1 MKFRYLFSMILSS
14 ALLLCGCDEL
24 ATDSFDN
31 IKLSQTYLSI
41 PEAGGSVD
49 ITVTATESWAF
60 ETDKTW
66 PDVIGKDKDGNE
78 TSTPSWLRVDV
89 MSGNAGTTKVTFT
102 AEKAESGREMELSI
116 KAGNNVQYVRVRQ
129 GSMTAVTATA
139 AEVNAAPDGKNFIV
153 KGKCVSIEN
162 TVYGNWWLEDESG
175 KVYIYGTLDANG
187 KTKNFASIG
196 LEVGDVVEIE
206 GPKGSYKG
214 DPQMVNVSI
223 RKLTKAM
230 LTMLTPSAN
239 VGKAGGEVEAK
250 VAYKGNGPY
259 VNIPEESR
267 EWITF
272 LGMEYKKGIATKI
285 EPNPADTAVVK
296 FSVLPNE
303 GEARVGNVEF
313 TSYGEKNST
322 TAVCSINQASGL
334 AYFTETFAE
343 SLGDFTMNNVTL
355 PEGSTYVW
363 KHDTYNS
370 DSYAKASGYVGSP
383 KNSESWL
390 VSPLVDLSSADAA
403 SLSFEHTGKYFGDM
417 TKEATVWA
425 KAEEGEWAQLVIP
438 TYMTG
443 DDYTFVNSGN
453 IDLADYLG
461 GKMQFAFKYVSSTEA
476 AGTWEV
482 KNIVVK

>member
-1 MKFRYLFSMILSS
+1 MKLRYLFSMILSS
-14 ALLLCGCDEL
+14 ALLLWGCEEV

-31 IKLSQTYLSI
+31 IKLSQTYLSV
-41 PEAGGSVD
+41 PEAGGSAE
-49 ITVTATESWAF
+49 ITVTATEAWAF
-60 ETDKTW
+60 VVDDSW
-66 PDVIGKDKDGNE
+66 
-78 TSTPSWLRVDV
+78 PSWLSVDV
-89 MSGNAGTTKVTFT
+89 MSGSAGTQKVTFT
-102 AEKAESGREMELSI
+102 AEKAESGREVEVSI
-116 KAGNNVQYVRVRQ
+116 KAGNNIQYVRVRQ
-129 GSMTAVTATA
+129 GSMTPVVATA

-162 TVYGNWWLEDESG
+162 TTYGNWWLEDASG

-196 LEVGDVVEIE
+196 LEVGDEIEIE

-214 DPQMVNVSI
+214 DPQMVNVTV

-230 LTMLTPSAN
+230 LTMVTPTVN
-239 VGKAGGEVEAK
+239 VGKTGGDIEVV

-259 VNIPEESR
+259 VNVPEASR

-272 LGMEYKKGIATKI
+272 LGMEYKEGVPTKI

-296 FSVLPNE
+296 FSVLPNA
-303 GEARVGNVEF
+303 GEARDGEVEF
-313 TSYGEKNST
+313 TSHGPKNST
-322 TAVCSINQASGL
+322 TEKCIISQASGL

-363 KHDTYNS
+363 KHDTYNG

-390 VSPLVDLSSADAA
+390 VSPLVDLTSADAA
-403 SLSFEHTGKYFGDM
+403 VLSFDHTGKFFGDM

-425 KAEEGEWAQLVIP
+425 KKEGGEWAQLTIP

-443 DDYTFVNSGN
+443 GDYKFVNSGS
-453 IDLADYLG
+453 IDLQAYLG
-461 GKMQFAFKYVSSTEA
+461 GKMQFAFKYISTTAA

-482 KNIVVK
+482 KNVVVK